1 MSDGHPPAC
10 TGRRVPTLRE
20 ALTVWHHDPSRPPW
34 GIVQRAPKQ
43 AMMRALAPVADTAW
57 TSPGGSGA
65 RAPPVPPG
73 NRPRRFTTP
82 SRPGRPMAGSG
93 RHSIPPSG
101 PDSTFSPRLEPDGP
115 GFTPGTREELDVE
128 ETRSPI
134 TQHRADNSRRIGDP
148 PLGRKQASD
157 DERLPRHGGR
167 LGH

>member
-1 MSDGHPPAC
+1 MSDRHPPAC
-10 TGRRVPTLRE
+10 TGGRVPTWRE

-34 GIVQRAPKQ
+34 GIVQRAPKR
-43 AMMRALAPVADTAW
+43 AMVRALAAVADTAW
-57 TSPGGSGA
+57 ASPGGSGA

-73 NRPRRFTTP
+73 NRPRRFHHAVSARTTH
-82 SRPGRPMAGSG
+82 GRVGSPLD
-93 RHSIPPSG
+93 SPVG
-101 PDSTFSPRLEPDGP
+101 PRLHVFSSPRRDGP

-157 DERLPRHGGR
+157 GERLPRHGGR